1 MAQPVDNIP
10 AGISDGPGVPALSK
24 VTANTRVRATTGPI
38 GIITDVPTFPPPTA
52 TGLWTVGTMRCRING
67 LPVITTT
74 AVGIGIAVTAPT
86 PPSTGPLR
94 VAISD
99 SRVRAS

>member
-1 MAQPVDNIP
+1 MAQPVDSIP
-10 AGISDGPGVPALSK
+10 AGISDGPGAPAPTRI
-24 VTANTRVRATTGPI
+24 TANSRVRATTGPI

-52 TGLWTVGTMRCRING
+52 TGVWTVGTVRCRING
-67 LPVITTT
+67 QPVVTAT
-74 AVGIGIAVTAPT
+74 AVGIGIAATAPV

-94 VAISD
+94 LTLSD